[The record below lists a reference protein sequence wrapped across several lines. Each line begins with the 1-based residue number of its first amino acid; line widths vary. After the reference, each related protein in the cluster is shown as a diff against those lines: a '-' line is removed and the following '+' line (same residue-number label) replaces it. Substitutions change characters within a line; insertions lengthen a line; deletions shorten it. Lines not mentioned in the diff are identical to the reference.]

1 MDDSMDA
8 NEQIEAEAFDR
19 LAELSDP
26 SELLTSDWTFARYR
40 NASLGNPVRRSY
52 PDLVF
57 SHIGR
62 RFPPSDSARPLAGLR
77 ILDLGA
83 GDGIWSVIL
92 AEQGASVVSVEIS
105 SKAVSLA
112 RERMR
117 LHHLSWEAHV
127 WSAYRLQERLSEASF
142 DLVLGQAVLHHL
154 TKGLPVVFSGVS
166 ALLKP
171 AGFAMFTEPYLDSV
185 VLRSVRQRL
194 TWLVPRHLESPDER
208 PLRREDLRALYQ
220 LFADVHLD
228 HFYFFERLTRRF
240 LNRSG
245 ADALAAR
252 LDRVLFR
259 PRCLHSYAGMIFIV
273 ARKSS

>member
-1 MDDSMDA
+1 MDNSMDA
-8 NEQIEAEAFDR
+8 NEQMEAEAFDR
-19 LAELSDP
+19 LAELSHP

-40 NASLGNPVRRSY
+40 NATLGNPMRRSY

-62 RFPPSDSARPLAGLR
+62 RFTPTDSARPLAGLR

-92 AEQGASVVSVEIS
+92 AEQGANVVSVEIS
-105 SKAVSLA
+105 PKSVNLA

-127 WSAYRLQERLSEASF
+127 WSAYRLPERLPEASF

-185 VLRSVRQRL
+185 VLRSVRHGL
-194 TWLVPRHLESPDER
+194 AWLVPQHLESPDER
-208 PLRREDLRALYQ
+208 PLRREDLRVLYR

-228 HFYFFERLTRRF
+228 HFYFFQRLTRRF
-240 LNRSG
+240 LDRPG
-245 ADALAAR
+245 PDALAAR
-252 LDRVLFR
+252 LDRVLSR
-259 PRCLHSYAGMIFIV
+259 LRCLHPYAGMIFIAV
-273 ARKSS
+273 RKSS

>member
-1 MDDSMDA
+1 MDNSMDA
-8 NEQIEAEAFDR
+8 NEQMEAEAFDR
-19 LAELSDP
+19 LAERSHP

-40 NASLGNPVRRSY
+40 KATLGNPIRRSY

-62 RFPPSDSARPLAGLR
+62 RFTPIDPARPLAGLR

-92 AEQGASVVSVEIS
+92 AEQGANVVSVEIS
-105 SKAVSLA
+105 PKSVNLA

-127 WSAYRLQERLSEASF
+127 WSAYRLRERLPEASF

-154 TKGLPVVFSGVS
+154 TQGLPVVFSGVS

-171 AGFAMFTEPYLDSV
+171 TGFAMFTEPYLDSV
-185 VLRSVRQRL
+185 VLRSVRHCLAR
-194 TWLVPRHLESPDER
+194 LVPQHLESPDER
-208 PLRREDLRALYQ
+208 PLRREDLRVLYR

-228 HFYFFERLTRRF
+228 HFYFFQRLTRRF
-240 LNRSG
+240 LDHPG
-245 ADALAAR
+245 PDGLAAR
-252 LDRVLFR
+252 LDRVLSLL
-259 PRCLHSYAGMIFIV
+259 RCLHPYAGMIFIA
-273 ARKSS
+273 ARKSP

>member
-1 MDDSMDA
+1 MDNSIDA
-8 NEQIEAEAFDR
+8 NEQTEADAFDR
-19 LAELSDP
+19 LAEISDH
-26 SELLTSDWTFARYR
+26 SELLTSAWTFARYR
-40 NASLGNPVRRSY
+40 NATLGNPVRRSY

-83 GDGIWSVIL
+83 GDGVWSVIL
-92 AEQGASVVSVEIS
+92 AEQGASVVAVEIS
-105 SKAVSLA
+105 PKAVSLA

-117 LHHLSWEAHV
+117 LHHLAWQAHV
-127 WSAYRLQERLSEASF
+127 WSAYRLQERLPAASF

-154 TKGLPVVFSGVS
+154 TKGFPAVFSGVS

-171 AGFAMFTEPYLDSV
+171 AGFAIFTEPYLDSV
-185 VLRSVRQRL
+185 VLRSLRQRL
-194 TWLVPRHLESPDER
+194 AWLIPRHTESPDER
-208 PLRREDLRALYQ
+208 PLGREDLSALYR

-240 LNRSG
+240 LDRPDLNT
-245 ADALAAR
+245 LAAR
-252 LDRVLFR
+252 LDRVLFH
-259 PRCLHSYAGMIFIV
+259 PPCFHPYAGMICIV
-273 ARKSS
+273 ARKSP